1 MDERI
6 ELMKS
11 GSGFI
16 AALDQSGGSTPK
28 TLANYGV
35 PPSEYGEN
43 EALMFDLVHKMRV
56 RIMTNSEFGRP
67 HILGAILFERTMHGQ
82 VGDKCGSQYLWQDK
96 SILPFLKI
104 DVGLE
109 PLANGVQFMKPIP
122 KLSVRLE
129 EAKSLD
135 VFGTKM
141 RSVIKE
147 NNAIAIRE
155 IVDQQFEFAQS
166 ILEHDLIPIV
176 EPEIDIHIDEK
187 LQAEEVLR
195 DCLRSSLND
204 LDEKQMVIFKLT
216 LPEQSN
222 FYHEFATHPR
232 VLRVAALSGG
242 YSQEESVSRLREN
255 DSMIASFSRALTEK
269 LGRDLTE
276 EQFSTEL
283 RQAIQG
289 ISSAS
294 GSD

>member
-28 TLANYGV
+28 TLENYGV
-35 PPSEYGEN
+35 PPSEYNDN
-43 EALMFDLVHKMRV
+43 EELMFDLVHQMRV
-56 RIMTNSEFGRP
+56 RIMTNSEFARP
-67 HILGAILFERTMHGQ
+67 HILGAILFEKTMHGQ

-109 PLANGVQFMKPIP
+109 PVLNGVQFMKPVP
-122 KLSVRLE
+122 NLSARLE

-147 NNAIAIRE
+147 NNAVAIRE
-155 IVDQQFEFAQS
+155 IVDQQFEFARS
-166 ILEHDLIPIV
+166 ILEHGLIPIV

-195 DCLRSSLND
+195 DCLRNSLD
-204 LDEKQMVIFKLT
+204 GLQGDETVVFKLT
-216 LPEQSN
+216 LPEQRN
-222 FYHEFATHPR
+222 FYHEFTIHPR

-242 YSQEESVSRLREN
+242 YSQKESISRLSDN
-255 DSMIASFSRALTEK
+255 DEMIASFSRALTEN
-269 LGRDLTE
+269 LQRDLME
-276 EQFSTEL
+276 EQFSTQL
-283 RQAIQG
+283 GQAIQG

-294 GSD
+294 ASG

>member
-6 ELMKS
+6 QLMKS

-28 TLANYGV
+28 TLQNYGV
-35 PPSEYGEN
+35 SSLEYGDN
-43 EALMFDLVHKMRV
+43 EELMFDLVHQMRV
-56 RIMTNSEFGRP
+56 RIMTNSVFARP
-67 HILGAILFERTMHGQ
+67 NVLGAILFEKTMHGN
-82 VGDKCGSQYLWQDK
+82 VGAKCGSQYLWQDK

-109 PLANGVQFMKPIP
+109 PVLNGVQFMKPIP
-122 KLSVRLE
+122 NLSARLE

-147 NNAIAIRE
+147 NDAVAIRE
-155 IVDQQFEFAQS
+155 IVDQQFKFARS
-166 ILEHDLIPIV
+166 ILEHGLIPIV

-187 LQAEEVLR
+187 LPAEEVLR
-195 DCLRSSLND
+195 ECLRNSLEG
-204 LDEKQMVIFKLT
+204 LQGEETVVFKLT
-216 LPEQSN
+216 LPEQKN
-222 FYHEFATHPR
+222 FYHEFTNHPR

-242 YSQEESVSRLREN
+242 YNQNESISRLSEN
-255 DSMIASFSRALTEK
+255 DQMIASFSRALTEN
-269 LGRDLTE
+269 LRRDLTE
-276 EQFSTEL
+276 EKFSTQL
-283 RQAIQG
+283 SQAIQG

-294 GSD
+294 ASG